1 MGVFRSLPHLYL
13 PWNPSNE
20 GGGFSEEENEESLG
34 RWSNG
39 KKSIFVLTVHFPFSR
54 QQNFDAFSRS
64 IFSLAA
70 GHEEDLLFP
79 DDDVR
84 LQKKDERKKPL
95 EHYYCT
101 HLSLPCAVGAGN
113 KTHTHTL
120 T

>member
-13 PWNPSNE
+13 PWNPSND
-20 GGGFSEEENEESLG
+20 GGGVSEEENEESLG

-64 IFSLAA
+64 FFFLAA
-70 GHEEDLLFP
+70 GHEEDLFFS

-84 LQKKDERKKPL
+84 LQKKDGRKKPL

-113 KTHTHTL
+113 KTHTL